1 MASFGQVGGFSADFS
16 EERFFVDVIRSRK
29 NKMF

>member
-16 EERFFVDVIRSRK
+16 EERLVVDVIRSRK